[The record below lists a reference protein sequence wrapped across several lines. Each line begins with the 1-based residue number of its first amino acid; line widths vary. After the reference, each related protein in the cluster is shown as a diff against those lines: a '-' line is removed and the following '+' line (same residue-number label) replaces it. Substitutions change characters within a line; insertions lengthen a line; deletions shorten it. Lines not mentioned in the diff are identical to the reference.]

1 MKIIIE
7 GEPVAQGRP
16 RFSTINGHARVYDP
30 AKSRNYKKMVRS
42 VAERH
47 VSKPIDEP
55 LKLVIDVYKGIPKS
69 FSKKKRSEAIEGNLR
84 PITKPDIDNY
94 IKGILDGL
102 NGVVWVDDNRIVSL
116 TVNKFYSEQPRVEV
130 EVICNNLK

>member
-16 RFSTINGHARVYDP
+16 RFSSRNGFVRVHDP
-30 AKSRNYKKMVRS
+30 QKSSNYKKLVRS
-42 VAERH
+42 VAQRQ
-47 VSKPIDEP
+47 VSEPIDKPIS
-55 LKLVIDVYKGIPKS
+55 LLIDVYRSIPQS
-69 FSKKKRSEAIEGNLR
+69 FSKKKHLEAVEGRLR

-102 NGVVWVDDNRIVSL
+102 NGVVWVDDNRIISL
-116 TVNKFYSEQPRVEV
+116 TVNKYYSEQPRVEV
-130 EVICNNLK
+130 EIIKGSG

>member
-1 MKIIIE
+1 MKIVIE

-30 AKSRNYKKMVRS
+30 AKSRNYKKLVQS
-42 VAERH
+42 VAKRH
-47 VSKPIDEP
+47 VSEP
-55 LKLVIDVYKGIPKS
+55 LDREIRLVIDVYKSIPKS
-69 FSKKKRSEAIEGNLR
+69 FTKKKHLEAVEGRIR

-102 NGVVWVDDNRIVSL
+102 NGVVWIDDNRIVSL
-116 TVNKFYSEQPRVEV
+116 TVNKFYSEHPRVEV
-130 EVICNNLK
+130 EII